1 MDRIAPVL
9 KQKFWILL
17 GIGILMT
24 IGGWWM
30 ATSSLAATIA
40 ARRIQIDAAQK
51 KIPSASGEFPNS
63 EWIANLDTLN
73 KKQDIAV
80 KSATYGLWMRQRQ
93 RMIWPAAVAEA
104 AWKNG
109 YRGEIHISAR
119 EAYRIDYFEDRRRV
133 WEVVNPVRIDGTG
146 VVEVSE
152 KQLPSHVFKRS
163 IPPTSAAMWDAQEDL
178 WIMEGLLQ
186 SISNINGGQN
196 ATRLSANVH
205 VLREILLRGGQPTD
219 KRTPI
224 KYNPPGELSY
234 ASDDSNDSGQGTSQN
249 LEPDSV
255 RFDLSSEFGSDAA
268 PALAIGNQVGQKIKT
283 EKELEQAD
291 LMAGPQPLRR
301 YIDDSADLPFMTRG
315 FYMTLTMD
323 HREIPALIV
332 ELTSSENSVWP
343 VEICRIQMSRLNK
356 DSVQTSQSYGA
367 GGQDNTSYDDSDESE
382 NRVALSQV
390 DDGLGGN
397 PLGGLIARS
406 GNLGTAN
413 LDSLQES
420 LKQQNLSASLLGN
433 REGLRLLLKDPNMAF
448 VAICGIVTLYKEV
461 NLKDL
466 PPDVAAELQVAKT
479 PDMNSAVADESPSEI
494 DLMPTEER
502 APSTETEAEVPSSA
516 GSDVESPD
524 RDSTSGGN

>member
-1 MDRIAPVL
+1 
-9 KQKFWILL
+9 
-17 GIGILMT
+17 
-24 IGGWWM
+24 
-30 ATSSLAATIA
+30 
-40 ARRIQIDAAQK
+40 
-51 KIPSASGEFPNS
+51 
-63 EWIANLDTLN
+63 
-73 KKQDIAV
+73 
-80 KSATYGLWMRQRQ
+80 
-93 RMIWPAAVAEA
+93 
-104 AWKNG
+104 
-109 YRGEIHISAR
+109 
-119 EAYRIDYFEDRRRV
+119 
-133 WEVVNPVRIDGTG
+133 
-146 VVEVSE
+146 
-152 KQLPSHVFKRS
+152 
-163 IPPTSAAMWDAQEDL
+163 
-178 WIMEGLLQ
+178 
-186 SISNINGGQN
+186 
-196 ATRLSANVH
+196 
-205 VLREILLRGGQPTD
+205 
-219 KRTPI
+219 
-224 KYNPPGELSY
+224 
-234 ASDDSNDSGQGTSQN
+234 
-249 LEPDSV
+249 
-255 RFDLSSEFGSDAA
+255 
-268 PALAIGNQVGQKIKT
+268 
-283 EKELEQAD
+283 
-291 LMAGPQPLRR
+291 
-301 YIDDSADLPFMTRG
+301 
-315 FYMTLTMD
+315 MTLTMD

-479 PDMNSAVADESPSEI
+479 PDMNSAAADESPSEI